1 MKKYFLIISIFV
13 SLLFSASIDKKLF
26 EEENLTEYYDTL
38 LKKLNED
45 NTTSKDILILEKQL
59 VYKIKKALNLS
70 KKQTLSLNIPK
81 KISNEEEYLKLLNEF
96 AKLKVSIR
104 ELEKDIS
111 TNRLKLSFY
120 RNKIE
125 NITLEDKDRLFF
137 YQLQYAFY
145 KITQKNLQKELSLY
159 NKELNK
165 NMPFLLNILFTIK
178 FDEKKIKEEINTISS
193 KLKSL
198 YDKLSM
204 LEIEIQNAKLK
215 NEKNLK
221 RLQKKADYLQKEIEK
236 RVQKKIDK
244 EMLLSFI
251 YIQNQD
257 KDSFFTI
264 FNKINEDIEKLNKN
278 SKPLFN
284 AKKRLIFEIAKE
296 RFGSTAIALTNTA
309 QTLKDSLKYVVSI
322 LNKPLFIYNDQP
334 FSIIMFT
341 KIFLILLIGFLI
353 GKLFQSKIKK
363 LEEKKIP
370 INRSSLKI
378 IGNIGYYLI
387 VFITFFIALN
397 AIGLNLSS
405 LSLIA
410 GALSVGIGFGLQTVV
425 SNLAAG
431 IILMS
436 ERSIRIG
443 DYIELDE
450 NLRGRVDDIKMR
462 STVITTNDNIN
473 IIVPNSTFIQN
484 NVINWT
490 LENDIRRL
498 HVPFSVAYGTKIE
511 DVEKAVLSELSKSS
525 LPYFKYDK
533 HKRPEI
539 WMIEM
544 ADSGVNYE
552 LIVWVYGESTK
563 HPLQTRSK
571 FLKLI
576 YRALYKHNIEIPFPQ
591 LDLHIKDMPW
601 KKV

>member
-1 MKKYFLIISIFV
+1 MKKYFLIISIFI
-13 SLLFSASIDKKLF
+13 SFLFSASIDKRLF
-26 EEENLTEYYDTL
+26 EEGNLTRYYDTL
-38 LKKLNED
+38 LKKLDED
-45 NTTSKDILILEKQL
+45 NATSKDIVALEKQL
-59 VYKIKKALNLS
+59 IYKIKKAINFS
-70 KKQTLSLNIPK
+70 QTKALKLDLPE
-81 KISNEEEYLKLLNEF
+81 KISNEKEYLEIFNEF
-96 AKLKVSIR
+96 AKLKNSVK

-125 NITLEDKDRLFF
+125 NITSNEKDRELL

-145 KITQKNLQKELSLY
+145 KIAQKNLQKELSLY
-159 NKELNK
+159 KKELDK
-165 NMPFLLNILFTIK
+165 NMPNLLAILSMIK
-178 FDEKKIKEEINTISS
+178 FDERKLKEKIEDLSF

-204 LEIEIQNAKLK
+204 LDIEIQNAKLK
-215 NEKNLK
+215 NDKTLK
-221 RLQKKADYLQKEIEK
+221 RLEKKESRIKKEIQSVLKE
-236 RVQKKIDK
+236 KIDK
-244 EMLLSFI
+244 EIILSFA
-251 YIQNQD
+251 YLKKRN
-257 KDSFFTI
+257 KDGFFNI
-264 FNKINEDIEKLNKN
+264 FDKINDDIDRLNPEE
-278 SKPLFN
+278 KPLFS
-284 AKKRLIFEIAKE
+284 AKKRLLFEIAKE
-296 RFGSTAIALTNTA
+296 RFGSTTIALTNTA
-309 QTLKDSLKYVVSI
+309 QTLKDSLQYLISI
-322 LNKPLFIYNDQP
+322 LNKPLFIYNDQA
-334 FSIIMFT
+334 FSIVMFI
-341 KIFLILLIGFLI
+341 KIFLILSIGFLI
-353 GKLFQSKIKK
+353 GKIFQSKIKK

-397 AIGLNLSS
+397 SMGLNLSS

-410 GALSVGIGFGLQTVV
+410 GALSVGIGFGLQTIV

-473 IIVPNSTFIQN
+473 IVVPNSTFIQN

-511 DVEKAVLSELSKSS
+511 DVEKAILTELSKSS

-533 HKRPEI
+533 DKKPEI

-563 HPLQTRSK
+563 HPFQTKSK

-576 YRALYKHNIEIPFPQ
+576 YSALYKYDIEIPFPQ
-591 LDLHIKDMPW
+591 LDLHVKDLPS